1 MATQGG
7 NATCTKAG
15 ITDMRLDMRT
25 SKITFYIKFLK
36 IYFIYHKM
44 IKNT

>member
-1 MATQGG
+1 MATKGG

-25 SKITFYIKFLK
+25 SKITVYLPFHILSTVK
-36 IYFIYHKM
+36 
-44 IKNT
+44 

>member
-25 SKITFYIKFLK
+25 SKITFYI
-36 IYFIYHKM
+36 YF
-44 IKNT
+44 KNIFYLP